1 MIDAS
6 KGLGQDGNK
15 NRLRSQD
22 IHKVV
27 DAFNNQLSI
36 VKYSRMVP
44 LEEIEANDYN
54 LNIPRYIDSTEAED
68 LQDIEGHLKGG
79 IPDRDIDGLEQYWK
93 VFPSLREVLFSPANR
108 SGYNQLKI
116 AVEDINSTIFGHEEF
131 VNFSKT
137 VTTLFIQWKEHNSS
151 RLRNIA
157 NGDHPKSLIKSL
169 SESLLKTFQKANL
182 LDPYDVYQHLMTYW
196 DETMQDD
203 VYMIVSDGWQGA
215 NKLRLIIEDKDK
227 KNKEKAD
234 LVIGKQKY
242 KTDFIPPSLVIARYF
257 PKEQKQLEQLEMG
270 CNSITLQME
279 ELDEE
284 HGGDRGAFSGC
295 QE

>member
-1 MIDAS
+1 MASTPYNDTYNRFNYGIPPTKNGDYAFLLHVLASLKSTGKGAIILPHGVLFRGNAEAVIREQLIKRGFVKGIIGLPANLFYGTGIPACIIILDKEHAESRTGIFMIDAS
-6 KGLGQDGNK
+6 KGFIKDGNK

-137 VTTLFIQWKEHNSS
+137 VTTLFIQWKEHNM
-151 RLRNIA
+151 
-157 NGDHPKSLIKSL
+157 L
-169 SESLLKTFQKANL
+169 S
-182 LDPYDVYQHLMTYW
+182 
-196 DETMQDD
+196 
-203 VYMIVSDGWQGA
+203 
-215 NKLRLIIEDKDK
+215 IE
-227 KNKEKAD
+227 
-234 LVIGKQKY
+234 KY
-242 KTDFIPPSLVIARYF
+242 R
-257 PKEQKQLEQLEMG
+257 
-270 CNSITLQME
+270 
-279 ELDEE
+279 
-284 HGGDRGAFSGC
+284 
-295 QE
+295 